1 MGQHTYALQW
11 NKLYAQQWDK
21 YTFPSLWYCLVA
33 FMVFNANFNN
43 ILVISWRSVLLV
55 EESGGPGENHHLV
68 ASDWQTL
75 AHNVAHLALIEIR
88 THNIIGN
95 RYWLHRLV
103 VNPTT
108 IRSQPRLPPITF
120 WFCFTIYVI
129 SLHYII
135 LLL

>member
-1 MGQHTYALQW
+1 MHYNW

-21 YTFPSLWYCLVA
+21 YTFPSLWYCLFA
-33 FMVFNANFNN
+33 LWCLMP
-43 ILVISWRSVLLV
+43 ISTISQLYRGGQFYWRRKAW
-55 EESGGPGENHHLV
+55 ENHRPV
-68 ASDWQTL
+68 ASGWQTL
-75 AHNVAHLALIEIR
+75 THNVAHLALIEIR
-88 THNIIGN
+88 THIIGD

-108 IRSQPRLPPITF
+108 IRSQPRLPPVTF